1 MNNQSQSYAR
11 VFPQVLT
18 QDGERIAT
26 QVIACLTH
34 AKVRNLRS
42 RRALDVGCSN
52 GFLTVALASHF
63 RSIAGIDTDQ
73 FALRNVKI
81 PGGRPRVR
89 LSHYD
94 GKHIPS
100 PDGTFD
106 VVIMRRV
113 YESADNPATLVSE
126 IRRVLKSGGVVYF
139 EGTNKYSPFGSDNG
153 LPFFA
158 PEALVRLRRTLS
170 GKHPYY
176 VNRFLGYGKLRALW
190 KSFAVTDLTA
200 RILRHPSAFSFTKL
214 TRWEPFTCRMP
225 FPILRILSF
234 ISPAFIWII
243 KKPGHFS
250 HQKRAHQKIL
260 EP

>member
-26 QVIACLTH
+26 QVITCLTY

-42 RRALDVGCSN
+42 RHALDVGCSN
-52 GFLTVALASHF
+52 GFLTVPLAPRF

-73 FALRNVKI
+73 FALRKAK
-81 PGGRPRVR
+81 RLDSRVR

-94 GKHIPS
+94 GKHIPY

-113 YESADNPATLVSE
+113 YESAANPATLVSE
-126 IRRVLKSGGVVYF
+126 IRRVLKPGGVVYF

-153 LPFFA
+153 LPFFT
-158 PEALVRLRRTLS
+158 PEALVRAFLTLS
-170 GKHPYY
+170 NKHPYY
-176 VNRFLGYGKLRALW
+176 VNRFGGYRQLRALW
-190 KSFAVTDLTA
+190 QDFAVTDLTA
-200 RILRHPSAFSFTKL
+200 HIIHHPSACSFTKL
-214 TRWEPFTCRMP
+214 TRWEPFTSRIP
-225 FPILRILSF
+225 LRILHVLSF
-234 ISPAFIWII
+234 IAPAFIWILR
-243 KKPGHFS
+243 KPGHFP
-250 HQKRAHQKIL
+250 HQKRTHHKKL
-260 EP
+260 KP